1 MVIAVANREERNE
14 KKDERKEQIVNAA
27 IKVFSRLGFHEARV
41 SDIAKEADIAYGLVY
56 HYFESKEQIL
66 NSIFERY
73 WSILIRALEHI
84 ERNCKTLSSQLEAI
98 ADFTLRAYL
107 LNPELVSVVVLEITR
122 SYKFLEEQSIVK
134 FNRTFE
140 IVERMVAREKKRGS
154 LQKGVDPQIASF
166 IIFGG
171 LELVINAFVL
181 SKRLSE
187 YPDLRGKILDPFD
200 DSVFDRAKKSLLAIL
215 TSGLVKSKG
224 SRA

>member
-1 MVIAVANREERNE
+1 MKTVAIEEEKGE
-14 KKDERKEQIVNAA
+14 KKDERREQIINAA

-73 WSILIRALEHI
+73 WSILIKALEHI
-84 ERNCKTLSSQLEAI
+84 ERNYKSLSAQLEAV
-98 ADFTLRAYL
+98 ADFILRAYL
-107 LNPELVSVVVLEITR
+107 LNPDLVSVVVLEITR
-122 SYKFLEEQSIVK
+122 SYKFLEEQNIRK
-134 FNRTFE
+134 FNKTFE
-140 IVERMVAREKKRGS
+140 IVERMIMREKKRGN
-154 LQKGVDPQIASF
+154 LQKGIDPQIASF

-187 YPDLRGKILDPFD
+187 YPDLKGRILDPFD
-200 DSVFDRAKKSLLAIL
+200 EDVFERAKRSLLAVL
-215 TSGLVKSKG
+215 TSGLIKSKG
-224 SRA
+224 YKA